1 MQVRKL
7 DDIWVRELEIRMNHK
22 KNRVQQVYQD
32 DGFAM
37 RKLCY

>member
-22 KNRVQQVYQD
+22 KIGCS
-32 DGFAM
+32 GFIKM
-37 RKLCY
+37 TVLQ